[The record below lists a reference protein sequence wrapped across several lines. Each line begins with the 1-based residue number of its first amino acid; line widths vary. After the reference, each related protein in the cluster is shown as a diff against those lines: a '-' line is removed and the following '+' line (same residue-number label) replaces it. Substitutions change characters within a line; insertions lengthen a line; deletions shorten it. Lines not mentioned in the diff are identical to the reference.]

1 MAEILVTAAQV
12 KAKAEELRTM
22 NEQFKS
28 MVSELESQEMDL
40 NSMWEGQ
47 ANDAFHNA
55 FMRDKSQMENFH
67 SVMTMYIST
76 LEQIA
81 AEYEKAE
88 AQNTMIG
95 NTRSY

>member
-1 MAEILVTAAQV
+1 MPEILVTAAQV

-28 MVSELESQEMDL
+28 MVSELESQEVDL

-88 AQNTMIG
+88 AQNMMIG

>member
-1 MAEILVTAAQV
+1 MPEILVTAAQV

-28 MVSELESQEMDL
+28 MVSELESQEVDL

-55 FMRDKSQMENFH
+55 FMRDKSQMENSH

-88 AQNTMIG
+88 AQNMMIG

>member
-1 MAEILVTAAQV
+1 MPEILVTAAQV
-12 KAKAEELRTM
+12 KAKVEELRTM

-28 MVSELESQEMDL
+28 MVSELESQEVDL

-88 AQNTMIG
+88 AQNMMIG